1 MSDFHPIQARS
12 SQSRPDAAP
21 GRRGLLKR
29 LDPAVAERL
38 EFLGNFLRKPAST
51 GSFAPSS
58 RWLARAMVRG
68 CDLKNAR
75 TVVEFGPGTGAFTR
89 LVLRRI
95 GKQTTFFAMELD
107 SEQARRLKERFP
119 ELHVYND
126 SAETI
131 QRYLT
136 RHDRKKAD
144 YIISGLPWG
153 NMPAKVQERILD
165 AVLAS
170 MAPEGTFTT
179 FAYIHACW
187 LPTALHFR
195 KRLKEHFAEVKT
207 SRIIWKNTPPA
218 FVYRCRLNV

>member
-1 MSDFHPIQARS
+1 MSDPHPTPARS
-12 SQSRPDAAP
+12 GKRGPGAAP
-21 GRRGLLKR
+21 GRGGLWKR
-29 LDPAVAERL
+29 LDPRVAERL
-38 EFLGNFLRKPAST
+38 EFFGNFLRKPAST

-58 RWLARAMVRG
+58 PWLARAMLRG

-95 GKQTTFFAMELD
+95 GRQTTFFALELD
-107 SEQARRLKERFP
+107 DEQARRLQQRFP
-119 ELHVYND
+119 DLHVYND
-126 SAETI
+126 SAEKI
-131 QRYLT
+131 QRYLA
-136 RHDRKKAD
+136 RHGRKKAD
-144 YIISGLPWG
+144 CIISGLPWG
-153 NMPAKVQERILD
+153 NMPVKVQERILD

-170 MAPEGTFTT
+170 LDPEGTFTT

-195 KRLKEHFAEVKT
+195 KRLKEHFAEVRT

-218 FVYRCRLNV
+218 FVYRCRLKV

>member
-1 MSDFHPIQARS
+1 
-12 SQSRPDAAP
+12 
-21 GRRGLLKR
+21 LNK
-29 LDPAVAERL
+29 LDPNVAERL
-38 EFLGNFLRKPAST
+38 QFLGNFLRNPGST

-58 RWLARAMVRG
+58 TWLARAMVRG

-75 TVVEFGPGTGAFTR
+75 TVIEFGPGTGAFTR
-89 LVLRRI
+89 LILRRI
-95 GKQTTFFAMELD
+95 GEQTTFFAMELD
-107 SEQARRLKERFP
+107 GEQARRLQERFP

-126 SAETI
+126 SAAKI
-131 QRYLT
+131 QEYLA
-136 RHDRKKAD
+136 HHGRKKAD

-153 NMPAKVQERILD
+153 NMPAKVQKPILD

-170 MAPEGTFTT
+170 LAPEGTFTT

-195 KRLKEHFAEVKT
+195 KRLKEHFAVVKT

-218 FVYRCRLNV
+218 FVYRCRLTV

>member
-1 MSDFHPIQARS
+1 MSELRPIESRS
-12 SQSRPDAAP
+12 GRSQPNAAA
-21 GRRGLLKR
+21 GRRGLLKK

-58 RWLARAMVRG
+58 PWLARAMVRG

-75 TVVEFGPGTGAFTR
+75 TVIEFGPGTGAFTR
-89 LVLRRI
+89 LILRRI
-95 GKQTTFFAMELD
+95 GEQTTFFAMELD
-107 SEQARRLKERFP
+107 GEQACRLQQRFP
-119 ELHVYND
+119 GLHVYND
-126 SAETI
+126 SAEKI
-131 QRYLT
+131 QRYLAQ
-136 RHDRKKAD
+136 HGRKKAD

-153 NMPAKVQERILD
+153 NMSVKVQEPILD

-170 MAPEGTFTT
+170 LAPDGTFTT

-187 LPTALHFR
+187 LPTALSFR
-195 KRLKEHFAEVKT
+195 KRIKEHFAEVKT